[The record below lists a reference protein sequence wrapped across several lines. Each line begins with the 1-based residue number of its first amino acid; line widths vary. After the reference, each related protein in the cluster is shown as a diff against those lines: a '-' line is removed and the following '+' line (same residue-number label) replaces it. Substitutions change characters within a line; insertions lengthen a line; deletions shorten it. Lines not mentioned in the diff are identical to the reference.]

1 MCFHILQHHTLYDR
15 IFKKT
20 IVIIMRDFKIIP
32 AVMDKLYKDHVK
44 LMKRDNNRL
53 TNSKAECTIVKY
65 YNKKGVT
72 IFELAGQI

>member
-44 LMKRDNNRL
+44 HLKRVNMYL
-53 TNSKAECTIVKY
+53 TNR
-65 YNKKGVT
+65 
-72 IFELAGQI
+72 